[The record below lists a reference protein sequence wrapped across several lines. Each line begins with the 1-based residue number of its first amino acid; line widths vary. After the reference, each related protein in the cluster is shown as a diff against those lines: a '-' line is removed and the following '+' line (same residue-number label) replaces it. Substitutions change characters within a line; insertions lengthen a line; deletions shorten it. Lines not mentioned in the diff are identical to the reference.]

1 MTVLALAVAVV
12 AMLANTAAT
21 LLEARGSRRAR
32 PGQPVWRQPSYVV
45 GLLLDGLG
53 WVLAVVAL
61 RTLPVFAVQSVLT
74 SSVALTTVLH
84 RGGVRRLGRGEA
96 AGVVGVVLGLVLV
109 AGSAAT
115 DRPDSLPAAATPVL
129 VGAAVLLAVLARRV
143 ARCGRPLV
151 VAAVAGIAYGGA
163 ALCVRALHIT
173 DDLVADLRL
182 LEHPLTWSLV
192 VLGVVGVVLVA
203 AALRDG
209 SPGTVTAVLSVT
221 EVLVPGGA
229 GLLLLGDAVRP
240 GWEPALAVGVLLLVG
255 SVLLL
260 ARQGEQV
267 RRPSAR
273 RAVV

>member
-1 MTVLALAVAVV
+1 VTVLAFAVAVA

-32 PGQPVWRQPSYVV
+32 PGQPVWRQRSYVV

-129 VGAAVLLAVLARRV
+129 VGAAVVLAVVARPV

-163 ALCVRALHIT
+163 ALSVRALHIT

-221 EVLVPGGA
+221 EVLVPAGA

-273 RAVV
+273 REVV